1 MQVEPVLAE
10 HSGIYFYTMEREIK
24 GIWIPIEIW
33 EASDLSWNEKILL
46 MEVDSF
52 TSQEKDCYFSND
64 YIAELLGIKP
74 DTASKM
80 VSSLIRKGYIR
91 QVRFDGRKRYLASCI
106 SIRCRVGLKS
116 DADYDE
122 NHTQPRRNIIDN
134 NISNKPGNK
143 ISSKEDNN
151 IYNPKPQ
158 KFDFRKALLSAGVEP
173 EVADAWMQV
182 RKVKKAVN
190 TEIAWKAIEK
200 EIAKAAR
207 TANECIRCAVEHS
220 WSGFKAEW
228 CETATARITTP
239 GTERN
244 AGKPRQGEA
253 GYMDR
258 ARAAAIELGIEPFN
272 PYE

>member
-1 MQVEPVLAE
+1 
-10 HSGIYFYTMEREIK
+10 MEREIK

-80 VSSLIRKGYIR
+80 VSSLIRKGYLR

-106 SIRCRVGLKS
+106 EVRCRVGLKS

-122 NHTQPRRNIIDN
+122 NHTQTRRNIIDN

-143 ISSKEDNN
+143 ISSNEDNN
-151 IYNPKPQ
+151 ISINPKPL

-182 RKVKKAVN
+182 RKAKKAVN
-190 TEIAWKAIEK
+190 TEIAWKAIER
-200 EIAKAAR
+200 EIAKTAN
-207 TANECIRCAVEHS
+207 TANECIRYAVEHS
-220 WSGFKAEW
+220 WCGFKAEW
-228 CETATARITTP
+228 CENATARSTRPAT

-244 AGKPRQGEA
+244 ARRGGDYMNTMA
-253 GYMDR
+253 GV
-258 ARAAAIELGIEPFN
+258 AAELGLIGGSFDEQ
-272 PYE
+272 

>member
-1 MQVEPVLAE
+1 
-10 HSGIYFYTMEREIK
+10 MEREIK

-80 VSSLIRKGYIR
+80 VSSLIRKGYLR

-106 SIRCRVGLKS
+106 LIRCRVGLKS
-116 DADYDE
+116 DSAYDE
-122 NHTQPRRNIIDN
+122 NHRQDMRNIIDN

-143 ISSKEDNN
+143 ISSNEDNN
-151 IYNPKPQ
+151 ISISPKPQ

-182 RKVKKAVN
+182 RKAKKAVN
-190 TEIAWKAIEK
+190 TEIAWKAISNQIARAEK
-200 EIAKAAR
+200 IGKN
-207 TANECIRCAVEHS
+207 ANECIRVAVEKS
-220 WSGFKAEW
+220 WSGFNADWLEDFPSKGTPSRRAGAPVRRNNMEDLMALGAEMFGPQS
-228 CETATARITTP
+228 TP
-239 GTERN
+239 YDE
-244 AGKPRQGEA
+244 Q
-253 GYMDR
+253 
-258 ARAAAIELGIEPFN
+258 
-272 PYE
+272 

>member
-1 MQVEPVLAE
+1 MNNYCTHCFSVELATKI
-10 HSGIYFYTMEREIK
+10 GMREAIILQHLYWWHQHNTDIPAMNIDGRVWFFLSATKIAEVFPYLSEKVVRSILEKLIK
-24 GIWIPIEIW
+24 DGYLVKDHKGEGAQRFNRTNWYALTESALGFFHLPIW
-33 EASDLSWNEKILL
+33 ENGEPE
-46 MEVDSF
+46 M
-52 TSQEKDCYFSND
+52 
-64 YIAELLGIKP
+64 G
-74 DTASKM
+74 
-80 VSSLIRKGYIR
+80 
-91 QVRFDGRKRYLASCI
+91 
-106 SIRCRVGLKS
+106 KS
-116 DADYDE
+116 
-122 NHTQPRRNIIDN
+122 IIDN
-134 NISNKPGNK
+134 NSYNTSTKVE
-143 ISSKEDNN
+143 SNN

-173 EVADAWMQV
+173 EVADAWIQV
-182 RKVKKAVN
+182 RKAKKAVN

-228 CETATARITTP
+228 YETDTARFTTP
-239 GTERN
+239 GMGRN